1 MNGCTLPQSIL
12 PAPTVDT
19 YRKLAKVM
27 GGECNAFAAPCF
39 PSLWRVVKS
48 EFSQL
53 SSLAVPLL
61 LHALS
66 LPHGADIF
74 WTIIN
79 GNFNSKD
86 WKMRFEA
93 GTSMLVKHPLGHK
106 VNQMS
111 SPLGHKV
118 NQMFSFEIYFWPS
131 LVICKISR

>member
-1 MNGCTLPQSIL
+1 M
-12 PAPTVDT
+12 
-19 YRKLAKVM
+19 RLAVF
-27 GGECNAFAAPCF
+27 CLA
-39 PSLWRVVKS
+39 SLWGVVKS

-79 GNFNSKD
+79 SNFNSKD

-93 GTSMLVKHPLGHK
+93 GRPEKCTLFSLCFFSEK
-106 VNQMS
+106 VE
-111 SPLGHKV
+111 L
-118 NQMFSFEIYFWPS
+118 S
-131 LVICKISR
+131 LQ